1 VKKIKNRAYVT
12 FFLVAVT
19 VICLIYFII
28 LLVINGGDWASA
40 RFNPAVYKRG
50 VLVSGT
56 LLDRDDVMLTTGEA
70 VDMALND
77 IDGASALLFYSCVSR
92 SMILGSEQ
100 FKEMELI
107 DQKFGGKLP
116 FMMASSGGE
125 ICPVR
130 ISEIKAVNRFQN
142 NAFIACLI

>member
-1 VKKIKNRAYVT
+1 MKKIKNRAYVT

-56 LLDRDDVMLTTGEA
+56 LLDRDDVMLTT
-70 VDMALND
+70 VND
-77 IDGASALLFYSCVSR
+77 DG
-92 SMILGSEQ
+92 
-100 FKEMELI
+100 
-107 DQKFGGKLP
+107 
-116 FMMASSGGE
+116 
-125 ICPVR
+125 VR
-130 ISEIKAVNRFQN
+130 IFSNNLEVRRSTLHAVGDS
-142 NAFIACLI
+142 